1 MRVEVFASPAG
12 PEALPRHRGAMLLS
26 RVGIV
31 FATPFAALYFL
42 AGSPISAAAIAVMAL
57 AVVAVGPAVG
67 RGWALDLVAN
77 LVTGIVWLATFV
89 VAART
94 GGFTSPAVV
103 WAFFHPITMYVAC
116 GRRSALWWAALSTLQ
131 LALLFG
137 ADRLGMPFASDLAPA
152 TAAWLRLSALVG
164 CIVANVGVIAAVER
178 VRVAS
183 QDALDRANRATERQ
197 RILDDMHDGVGSQLL
212 GIAMQVRADRIDK
225 DRLLAGL
232 ASCLDDLKLIVDS
245 LDPTDRSFELV
256 LAELH
261 ARLAPR
267 CEAAGIALLW
277 EASVADTD
285 LDAARTLQVLR
296 ALQELVNNAIRHAD
310 TEMIEVSVSVSE
322 RPGPGPPAIEV
333 VVRDH
338 GRGFD
343 PALPQRVGRGLASL
357 RTRARRLDAE
367 LTFEPGMPGT
377 RVALRFPA

>member
-1 MRVEVFASPAG
+1 MTAAATLRPAG
-12 PEALPRHRGAMLLS
+12 PGALPRHRGAVLLS

-31 FATPFAALYFL
+31 FATPFAALYAL
-42 AGSPISAAAIAVMAL
+42 AGSPISAVAIAVMAL

-67 RGWALDLVAN
+67 RGWALEVVAN
-77 LVTGIVWLATFV
+77 VVTGVVWLATFV
-89 VAART
+89 VA
-94 GGFTSPAVV
+94 SPAVV

-131 LALLFG
+131 LATLFA
-137 ADRLGMPFASDLAPA
+137 ADRLGVPFASDLAPA
-152 TAAWLRLSALVG
+152 TASWLKLSALVG
-164 CIVANVGVIAAVER
+164 CIAANVGVIAAVER

-183 QDALDRANRATERQ
+183 QEALDRANRATERQ

-212 GIAMQVRADRIDK
+212 GLAMQVRADRIDK
-225 DRLLAGL
+225 ERLLAGL

-245 LDPTDRSFELV
+245 LDPTDRSFELA

-277 EASVADTD
+277 DAAVADTD

-296 ALQELVNNAIRHAD
+296 ALQELVNNAVRHAD
-310 TEMIEVSVSVSE
+310 TEMIEVTVRVTASVRPHPDATSV
-322 RPGPGPPAIEV
+322 EV

-343 PALPQRVGRGLASL
+343 PAMPPRMGRGLSSL
-357 RTRARRLDAE
+357 QTRARRLDGQ
-367 LTFEPGMPGT
+367 LRFEPADPGT
-377 RVALRFPA
+377 RVSLRFAA